1 MFILCISKLI
11 PFWSNNIH
19 RMTWTFKNLLTH
31 FIVWKMIYLDSIPF
45 ALEKLVYSAAV
56 GLSVLK
62 MSIRSSW
69 LTVLLMDS
77 TVQPTL
83 SSFDVSSKENIHN
96 YLKIQF
102 PFTTHI
108 CVSIDFL
115 HKLIQMKILQQIDC
129 TDTKLTCLLLNHMF
143 KKFTEM

>member
-1 MFILCISKLI
+1 
-11 PFWSNNIH
+11 
-19 RMTWTFKNLLTH
+19 
-31 FIVWKMIYLDSIPF
+31 MIYLDSIPF
-45 ALEKLVYSAAV
+45 TLEKIVYSAAV

-83 SSFDVSSKENIHN
+83 SSFDASSKENIHN

-115 HKLIQMKILQQIDC
+115 HKLIQIKILQQIDC
-129 TDTKLTCLLLNHMF
+129 TDMKFTCLLLNHMF
-143 KKFTEM
+143 KKFTET